1 MNPKVLPAEAWAVVK
16 LLKRTDLLDGWIL
29 AGGTA
34 LALQLGHR
42 ISVDLD
48 FFRFEDFQVAP
59 LRQALARLGKLEI
72 PSMAPGT
79 LHCRLDGIRLTFSGS
94 EVPFLY
100 EPVPY
105 RGLHLADVR
114 DIAAMKVIA
123 VAGRGAKKDFID
135 LYAYLDAGASF
146 PDLMAVVQ
154 QRYRDTDFN
163 VMHLL
168 RSLVYFDDAEAEPM
182 PKMLSR
188 AGWPEIRRRLEREA
202 RDWAP

>member
-16 LLKRTDLLDGWIL
+16 LLKGTDLLDGWIL

>member
-1 MNPKVLPAEAWAVVK
+1 MNPKVLPAEAWAVVRSLGGTG
-16 LLKRTDLLDGWIL
+16 LLNGWIL

-42 ISVDLD
+42 VSVDLE
-48 FFRFEDFQVAP
+48 FFRHEDFEVSP
-59 LRQALARLGKLEI
+59 LREALAGLGKFEV
-72 PSMAPGT
+72 SAMAPGT
-79 LHCRLDGIRLTFSGS
+79 LHCRLNDIRLTFLRS

-105 RGLHLADVR
+105 RGLDLADVR

-135 LYAYLDAGASF
+135 LYAYLEAGASF
-146 PDLMAVVQ
+146 ADLMALVQ
-154 QRYRDTDFN
+154 QRYRNTDFN

-168 RSLVYFDDAEAEPM
+168 RSLVYFDDAESEPM
-182 PKMLSR
+182 PKMLSKT
-188 AGWPEIRRRLEREA
+188 GWPEIRVRLEREA

>member
-1 MNPKVLPAEAWAVVK
+1 MNPKVLPAAAWAVVK
-16 LLKRTDLLDGWIL
+16 RLDRAGALDEWIL

-48 FFRFEDFQVAP
+48 FFRHGDFELTP
-59 LRQALARLGKLEI
+59 LRERLAGLGKLEVVA
-72 PSMAPGT
+72 MAQGT
-79 LHCRLDGIRLTFSGS
+79 LHCRLDGIRLTFLHS

-100 EPVPY
+100 ETSPY
-105 RGLHLADVR
+105 RGLRLADVR

-123 VAGRGAKKDFID
+123 IAGRGSRKDFID
-135 LYAYLDAGASF
+135 LHAILEAGTSF
-146 PDLMAVVQ
+146 GDLLAVVEH
-154 QRYRDTDFN
+154 RYRYTAFN
-163 VMHLL
+163 AMHLL

-182 PKMLSR
+182 PRML
-188 AGWPEIRRRLEREA
+188 AKVGWPEIRRRLEDEA

>member
-16 LLKRTDLLDGWIL
+16 LLKRTDLLDGWIV

-48 FFRFEDFQVAP
+48 FFQHEDFQVAP
-59 LRQALARLGKLEI
+59 LRQALARLGKLEVQ
-72 PSMAPGT
+72 SMEPGT
-79 LHCRLDGIRLTFSGS
+79 LHCRLDDIRLTFLRS

-135 LYAYLDAGASF
+135 LYAYLEAGASF
-146 PDLMAVVQ
+146 ADLMAVVQ

-182 PKMLSR
+182 PKMLSS

>member
-48 FFRFEDFQVAP
+48 FFRHEDFQVAP
-59 LRQALARLGKLEI
+59 LRQALARLGKLEV

-79 LHCRLDGIRLTFSGS
+79 LHCRLDDIRLTFSRS
-94 EVPFLY
+94 EVPFLH

-135 LYAYLDAGASF
+135 LYAYLEAGASF

-182 PKMLSR
+182 PKMLSK
-188 AGWPEIRRRLEREA
+188 AGWPEIRRRLEREV

>member
-1 MNPKVLPAEAWAVVK
+1 MNPKVLPAEAWAVVRSLGGTG
-16 LLKRTDLLDGWIL
+16 LLNGWIL

-42 ISVDLD
+42 VSVDLD
-48 FFRFEDFQVAP
+48 FFRHEDFEVSP
-59 LRQALARLGKLEI
+59 LREALAGLGKFEV
-72 PSMAPGT
+72 SAMAPGT
-79 LHCRLDGIRLTFSGS
+79 LHCRLNDIRLTFLRS

-105 RGLHLADVR
+105 RGLDLADVR

-135 LYAYLDAGASF
+135 LYAYLEAGASF
-146 PDLMAVVQ
+146 ADLMALVQ
-154 QRYRDTDFN
+154 QRYRNTDFN

-168 RSLVYFDDAEAEPM
+168 RSLVYFDDAESEPM
-182 PKMLSR
+182 PKMLSKT
-188 AGWPEIRRRLEREA
+188 GWPEIRVRLEREA

>member
-1 MNPKVLPAEAWAVVK
+1 MNPKVLPGEAWAVVK
-16 LLKRTDLLDGWIL
+16 LLGRTDLLEGWIL

-48 FFRFEDFQVAP
+48 FFRHGDLEILP
-59 LRQALARLGKLEI
+59 LRESLSGLGKFEVVA
-72 PSMAPGT
+72 MDQGT
-79 LHCRLDGIRLTFSGS
+79 LHCRLDGIRLTFQRA
-94 EVPFLY
+94 EVPFLF
-100 EPVPY
+100 EPVSY

-123 VAGRGAKKDFID
+123 VAGRGARKDFID
-135 LYAYLDAGASF
+135 LYAYLEAGASF

-154 QRYRDTDFN
+154 QRYRDTEFN

-168 RSLVYFDDAEAEPM
+168 RSLVYFDDAETEPM
-182 PKMLSR
+182 PKMLSKVD
-188 AGWPEIRRRLEREA
+188 WPEIKKRLEREA

>member
-48 FFRFEDFQVAP
+48 LFRHEDFQVAP
-59 LRQALARLGKLEI
+59 LRHALAHLGKLEVQ
-72 PSMAPGT
+72 SMAPGT
-79 LHCRLDGIRLTFSGS
+79 LHCRLDDIRLTFLRS
-94 EVPFLY
+94 EVPFLH

-135 LYAYLDAGASF
+135 LYAYLEAGASF

-182 PKMLSR
+182 PKMLSK
-188 AGWPEIRRRLEREA
+188 AGWPEIRRRLEREV

>member
-48 FFRFEDFQVAP
+48 FFRHEDFQVAP
-59 LRQALARLGKLEI
+59 LRQALAHLGKLEV
-72 PSMAPGT
+72 PSMATDT
-79 LHCRLDGIRLTFSGS
+79 LHCRLDDIRLTFLRS
-94 EVPFLY
+94 EVPFLH

-135 LYAYLDAGASF
+135 LYAYLEAGASF

-182 PKMLSR
+182 PKMLSK
-188 AGWPEIRRRLEREA
+188 ASWPEIRRRLEREV

>member
-48 FFRFEDFQVAP
+48 FFRYEDFQVAP
-59 LRQALARLGKLEI
+59 LRQALARLGKLEV

-135 LYAYLDAGASF
+135 LYAYLEAGASF

-202 RDWAP
+202 SDWAP

>member
-16 LLKRTDLLDGWIL
+16 LLKGTDLLDGWIL

-59 LRQALARLGKLEI
+59 LRQALARLGKLEV
-72 PSMAPGT
+72 PSMAPGM

>member
-16 LLKRTDLLDGWIL
+16 LLKGADLLDGWTL

-48 FFRFEDFQVAP
+48 FFRYEDFQVAP
-59 LRQALARLGKLEI
+59 LRQALARLGKLEV

-79 LHCRLDGIRLTFSGS
+79 LHCRLDGIRLTFSSS

-100 EPVPY
+100 EPIPY

-135 LYAYLDAGASF
+135 LYAYLEAGASF

-188 AGWPEIRRRLEREA
+188 VGWPEIRRRLEREA
-202 RDWAP
+202 SDWAP

>member
-1 MNPKVLPAEAWAVVK
+1 MNPKVLPAEAWAVVRS
-16 LLKRTDLLDGWIL
+16 LANTDLLDGWIL

-48 FFRFEDFQVAP
+48 FFRHEDFDVPP
-59 LRQALARLGKLEI
+59 LREALAGLGRLEV
-72 PSMAPGT
+72 SAMAPGT
-79 LHCRLDGIRLTFSGS
+79 LHCRLDGIRLTFLRS

-135 LYAYLDAGASF
+135 LHAYLEAGATF
-146 PDLMAVVQ
+146 PDLMALVQ
-154 QRYRDTDFN
+154 QRYRNTEFN

-168 RSLVYFDDAEAEPM
+168 RSLVYFDDAESEPM
-182 PKMLSR
+182 PRMLSK
-188 AGWPEIRRRLEREA
+188 AGWPEIRERLEREA

>member
-16 LLKRTDLLDGWIL
+16 LLKGTDLLDGWIL

-48 FFRFEDFQVAP
+48 FFRYEDFQVAP
-59 LRQALARLGKLEI
+59 LRQALAPLGKLEVS
-72 PSMAPGT
+72 SMAPGT
-79 LHCRLDGIRLTFSGS
+79 LHCRLDDIRLTFLRS

-135 LYAYLDAGASF
+135 LYAYLEAGASF

-154 QRYRDTDFN
+154 RRYRDTDFN

-168 RSLVYFDDAEAEPM
+168 HSLVYFDDAEAEPM
-182 PKMLSR
+182 PKMLSS

>member
-48 FFRFEDFQVAP
+48 FFRHEDFQVAP
-59 LRQALARLGKLEI
+59 LRQALAHLGKLEVQ
-72 PSMAPGT
+72 SMAPGT
-79 LHCRLDGIRLTFSGS
+79 LHCRLDDIRLTFLRS
-94 EVPFLY
+94 EVPFLH

-123 VAGRGAKKDFID
+123 VAERGAKKDFID
-135 LYAYLDAGASF
+135 LHAYLEAGASF

-188 AGWPEIRRRLEREA
+188 AGWPEIRWRLEREV
-202 RDWAP
+202 RGRAP